1 MVEILGNLMK
11 WNTNS
16 KIRGRGLKMNMT
28 MTFEDFKGAFFLVN
42 VIVVIW
48 SIYTSRHSENKYIQ
62 TINCFWLGLMAYTVL
77 FYIVFSLNI
86 Y

>member
-1 MVEILGNLMK
+1 
-11 WNTNS
+11 
-16 KIRGRGLKMNMT
+16 MNMT
-28 MTFEDFKGAFFLVN
+28 MTVEDFKGAFFLVN

-48 SIYTSRHSENKYIQ
+48 SIYTSHHSENKYIQ

-77 FYIVFSLNI
+77 FYIIFSLNV